1 MTLYQDFDHQ
11 RIASGPHD
19 VTPTDQGAEDFV
31 RTADIGDGWLH
42 PRSSNYTFVVELT
55 AGARHGFGVYKPERG
70 EAPLWDFPSGL
81 YRREC
86 AAYEL
91 AKLLGWAL
99 VPPTVEREG
108 EAGTGSLQL
117 FVSSGDDSNF
127 FTLKESHRDQLFRM
141 AVFDMLANNADRK
154 GGHCFLGPAGELL
167 GVDHGLT
174 FHIQNKLRTVI
185 WDFAGS
191 QIPDALLADIKALQT
206 TLCTDPEPTS
216 QAPLAP
222 PTASSTS
229 TPPTPATQP
238 IASPP
243 PTLPTASAQPSPLT
257 PPALTPPAPST
268 FATPQNS
275 LTPSIPLA
283 LTALTAL
290 ISRREL
296 EALRTRVETILA
308 DPTMPHPYSRH
319 DIPYPPL

>member
-1 MTLYQDFDHQ
+1 MTLYQDFDQ
-11 RIASGPHD
+11 EQIASGPHD
-19 VTPTDQGAEDFV
+19 VTPADQGAEDFV
-31 RTADIGDGWLH
+31 RTADIGNGWLH

-55 AGARHGFGVYKPERG
+55 DGPRHGFGVYKPERG

-86 AAYEL
+86 AAFEL

-108 EAGTGSLQL
+108 EAGIGSLQL
-117 FVSSGDDSNF
+117 FVSTGDDSNF

-191 QIPDALLADIKALQT
+191 QIPDTLLTDVKALQT
-206 TLCTDPEPTS
+206 TLCPDPEST
-216 QAPLAP
+216 ALAQ
-222 PTASSTS
+222 PTASSLSTQPKPATRPIASHPPTAPPPPASAPPTQPTAS
-229 TPPTPATQP
+229 TPPTP
-238 IASPP
+238 
-243 PTLPTASAQPSPLT
+243 PSPLT
-257 PPALTPPAPST
+257 PSTPP
-268 FATPQNS
+268 
-275 LTPSIPLA
+275 A

-290 ISRREL
+290 ISQREL
-296 EALRTRVETILA
+296 AALCTRVETILA